1 MELNLFH
8 HISSLFEE
16 LNKKIE
22 GLVSAKNVQ
31 LEPKK
36 SAEINELATAL
47 AKAQSEMKSAELNK
61 NNPYFKSSYA
71 DLQSVVNASRGPL
84 TKNGLSV
91 TQQLYDENDG
101 SWLLT
106 TLWHTSGQWICSKR
120 RITPA
125 KNDIQTISSH
135 TTYLKRMCYAALIG
149 VVTGGDDDDGEA
161 AVATSRDLFAKGVA
175 INTKYNPRDTSPE
188 VITKDQLEE
197 LLYELQEHP
206 DIAEKVLESLKIQ
219 SLADMPKSKFRIS
232 VTRIREINQ
241 LRNNG
246 PRKK

>member
-120 RITPA
+120 RVVPA

-135 TTYLKRMCYAALIG
+135 TTYLKRMTYASLIG
-149 VVTGGDDDDGEA
+149 VVAGEDDDDGEV
-161 AVATSRDLFAKGVA
+161 AVSSSRESFSKGVSL
-175 INTKYNPRDTSPE
+175 NTKYNPRENKTE
-188 VITKDQLEE
+188 VISKDQLQEAE
-197 LLYELQEHP
+197 YELSEYP
-206 DIAEKVLESLKIQ
+206 DIAEMVLDGLKIQ
-219 SLADMPKSKFRIS
+219 FLADMPKSKFLVS
-232 VTRIREINQ
+232 MQRIREIKR
-241 LRNNG
+241 LRNEG
-246 PRKK
+246 K